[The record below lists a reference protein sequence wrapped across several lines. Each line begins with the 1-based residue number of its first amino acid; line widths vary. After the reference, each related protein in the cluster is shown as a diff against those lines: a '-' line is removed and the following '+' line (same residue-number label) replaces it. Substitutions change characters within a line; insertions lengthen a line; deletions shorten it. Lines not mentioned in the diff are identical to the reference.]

1 MTTGS
6 ISVAVPW
13 TGARK
18 LVSISAGRWS
28 GDAVLERAFQYLHLA
43 AGHHADSD
51 LELAQAAVKFFGGS
65 YTDKRPAPINL
76 HRLPK

>member
-6 ISVAVPW
+6 ISVTAPW
-13 TGARK
+13 QGTK
-18 LVSISAGRWS
+18 KIVTISAGKWS
-28 GDAVLERAFQYLHLA
+28 GDAVLERAFAYLHLSP
-43 AGHHADSD
+43 GHHADRD
-51 LELAQAAVKFFGGS
+51 LELAQMATRYFGGS